1 MPDPEQRPVCLVNS
15 LGPAPDRIESVVQS
29 LILHQ
34 QHIME
39 SEAVKDLM
47 EDFNSGSK
55 VSKKRA
61 LEKLLQFIKSR
72 SDFNACL
79 SDNDELQ
86 RTIFKCLT
94 DKYERCREIAC
105 EIVTLLVTQQVQ
117 LIKPQLGFIFQ
128 IISRRLSEEEDY
140 EPSEEVRIKFLTLLE
155 MLYEKFPP
163 ECEPFLEDTLVILA
177 TSLEDKCP
185 DIKKKAAGLVVTV
198 SGGQGLTTR
207 KLMRARGETLV
218 APLSRNISHR
228 QVNRK

>member
-1 MPDPEQRPVCLVNS
+1 MD
-15 LGPAPDRIESVVQS
+15 G
-29 LILHQ
+29 
-34 QHIME
+34 
-39 SEAVKDLM
+39 EAVKDLM
-47 EDFNSGSK
+47 EDINSGSK

-61 LEKLLQFIKSR
+61 LEKIALLLENGSE
-72 SDFNACL
+72 FNAHL
-79 SDNDELQ
+79 SDHDELH
-86 RTIFKCLT
+86 RMIFKCLT

-105 EIVTLLVTQQVQ
+105 EIVTLLVTRQEQ
-117 LIKPQLGFIFQ
+117 LIKQQLGFIFQ

-140 EPSEEVRIKFLTLLE
+140 EPSEEVRIKFLTLLVI
-155 MLYEKFPP
+155 LYEKFPP
-163 ECEPFLEDTLVILA
+163 ECEPFLEDTLLILA